1 MRHVVYLLVVVNL
14 VFLGWNIFQSQSVM
28 QAERNMPAI
37 PKTAVPLVTLQEK
50 QQAADEV
57 STIEKLTDSKPPGAG
72 VGLVCQTLGPFVALD
87 AMQEMEAELVDMGLA
102 PQRRESE
109 RSYPIGY
116 WVYLPE
122 MAHAESRRLAQ
133 ILDDHSDKEYFIGK
147 GNLISLGAFKEMSR
161 AKERLEKTRKLG
173 LDPVLATRYR
183 TATGYWLDFQ
193 TEIAEGKQLDSLVTD
208 SPDIWLQDRACY

>member
-28 QAERNMPAI
+28 QSQRNMPAI
-37 PKTAVPLVTLQEK
+37 PKTAVPLVTLEEK

-109 RSYPIGY
+109 R
-116 WVYLPE
+116 L
-122 MAHAESRRLAQ
+122 
-133 ILDDHSDKEYFIGK
+133 
-147 GNLISLGAFKEMSR
+147 
-161 AKERLEKTRKLG
+161 
-173 LDPVLATRYR
+173 
-183 TATGYWLDFQ
+183 
-193 TEIAEGKQLDSLVTD
+193 
-208 SPDIWLQDRACY
+208 